1 MGSARPKPE
10 RLAEKLR
17 QIRLALGLSQSE
29 MHKLLGVEDSIAFK
43 RISDYE
49 LGKNEPPLMILLQ
62 YARAAN
68 VILDVLADD
77 ELDMPVKLP
86 SPKKHEGIRR
96 RRR

>member
-1 MGSARPKPE
+1 MGKGIRPKPE

-17 QIRLALGLSQSE
+17 GIRLAFGLSQTE
-29 MHKLLGVEDSIAFK
+29 MLYRLGLDDLITYH

-68 VILDVLADD
+68 VSTDVLIDD
-77 ELDMPVKLP
+77 EMDLP
-86 SPKKHEGIRR
+86 TRLLKRSR
-96 RRR
+96 

>member
-1 MGSARPKPE
+1 MGKGIRPKPE

-17 QIRLALGLSQSE
+17 QIRLAFGLSQTE
-29 MHKLLGVEDSIAFK
+29 MLKHLGVEDLISYH

-68 VILDVLADD
+68 VSSDVLIDD
-77 ELDMPVKLP
+77 ALRLPEKLP
-86 SPKKHEGIRR
+86 ARR
-96 RRR
+96 K

>member
-17 QIRLALGLSQSE
+17 QIRIALGLSQSE
-29 MHKLLGVEDSIAFK
+29 MHKRLGVEDSIEFK

-68 VILDVLADD
+68 VALDVLADD
-77 ELDMPVKLP
+77 ELDLPERLP
-86 SPKKHEGIRR
+86 SRTKSEGVKRK
-96 RRR
+96 